1 MKRLLFQDWA
11 LCALLNAFISIT
23 CQAADEE
30 FSIPRIDGR
39 PTLADFADMQ
49 PGTSLAKSMNKAEN
63 FVQREPYPGEPSAQH
78 TEAYIGFDDE
88 NLYVFFLAFD
98 ENPEL
103 IRSNMAAREN
113 IGQDDHVGFMVDTFN
128 NQRSAF
134 AFYSNSRGI
143 QLDMRWAEGSGRRA
157 GFDSTFDAV
166 WFSEGELTDQGYMVL
181 ITVPM
186 KSLRF
191 SESDEQ
197 LWRVQ
202 FNRQITRYGE
212 QSFWPEY
219 SINVE
224 GRLNQAALM
233 PGITNVSSGN
243 NY

>member
-103 IRSNMAAREN
+103 IRSNMAARE
-113 IGQDDHVGFMVDTFN
+113 T
-128 NQRSAF
+128 
-134 AFYSNSRGI
+134 
-143 QLDMRWAEGSGRRA
+143 
-157 GFDSTFDAV
+157 
-166 WFSEGELTDQGYMVL
+166 
-181 ITVPM
+181 
-186 KSLRF
+186 
-191 SESDEQ
+191 
-197 LWRVQ
+197 
-202 FNRQITRYGE
+202 
-212 QSFWPEY
+212 
-219 SINVE
+219 
-224 GRLNQAALM
+224 
-233 PGITNVSSGN
+233 
-243 NY
+243 

>member
-1 MKRLLFQDWA
+1 MKHLLFQQWA
-11 LCALLNAFISIT
+11 IGSLIALFTSIV
-23 CQAADEE
+23 CQAADED
-30 FSIPRIDGR
+30 FPVPRIDGQ

-49 PGTSLAKSMNKAEN
+49 PITSLAKSMNKAEN

-78 TEAYIGFDDE
+78 TEAYIGYDDE
-88 NLYVFFLAFD
+88 SLYVVFLAFD
-98 ENPEL
+98 ESPEL

-143 QLDMRWAEGSGRRA
+143 QLDSRWAEGSGRRA

-202 FNRQITRYGE
+202 FNRQITL
-212 QSFWPEY
+212 SL
-219 SINVE
+219 IH
-224 GRLNQAALM
+224 
-233 PGITNVSSGN
+233 I
-243 NY
+243 

>member
-1 MKRLLFQDWA
+1 MKHLLLFQQWA
-11 LCALLNAFISIT
+11 ICAPLIFFTSIA

-30 FSIPRIDGR
+30 FSIPRIDGQ

-49 PGTSLAKSMNKAEN
+49 PSTSLAKSMNKAEN

-78 TEAYIGFDDE
+78 TEAYIGYDDE
-88 NLYVFFLAFD
+88 SLYVVFLAFD

-113 IGQDDHVGFMVDTFN
+113 IYQDDHVGFLVDTFN

-157 GFDSTFDAV
+157 GFDRTFDAV

-191 SESDEQ
+191 NESDEHQ
-197 LWRVQ
+197 WH
-202 FNRQITRYGE
+202 
-212 QSFWPEY
+212 
-219 SINVE
+219 
-224 GRLNQAALM
+224 M
-233 PGITNVSSGN
+233 
-243 NY
+243 